1 MCRGHDGH
9 IESKPGSS
17 VRGHAGFGAV
27 VRTSEPVTHKPLGA
41 GSSVLSS
48 KGFSATA
55 GTAACTDSHRQHVC
69 GFVHKSP
76 RRRMIQG
83 SVQACSKSP
92 AMGGPSLS
100 PHQSSAHPR
109 SPELGA
115 DILSRKGFPQGEWRL
130 HPESVRM
137 IWTRYGRA
145 DVDLFTTSKNAH
157 CPLFFS
163 LSHSPLKGDTLTS
176 HWPAARLYAFPPI
189 NILPLVLCKIREKG
203 ASVILIAPN
212 WPDQPWFP
220 DLTELLVAPPW
231 PISVRKDLLS

>member
-1 MCRGHDGH
+1 MCKGMPASGLWLEPQSRWH
-9 IESKPGSS
+9 INRLEL
-17 VRGHAGFGAV
+17 GAV
-27 VRTSEPVTHKPLGA
+27 FLVLKDFRPQLKKRHVLIRTK
-41 GSSVLSS
+41 
-48 KGFSATA
+48 
-55 GTAACTDSHRQHVC
+55 HVC

-109 SPELGA
+109 SSELGV
-115 DILSRKGFPQGEWRL
+115 DILSRKGIPQGEWRL

-145 DVDLFTTSKNAH
+145 EVDLFTTSKNAH

-163 LSHSPLKGDTLTS
+163 LSHSPLKGDALTS

-189 NILPLVLCKIREKG
+189 NILPLVLCKIREEG

-220 DLTELLVAPPW
+220 DLTELLVALPNRSNHYHSSIRPGIYIHVALQ
-231 PISVRKDLLS
+231 PGKYA